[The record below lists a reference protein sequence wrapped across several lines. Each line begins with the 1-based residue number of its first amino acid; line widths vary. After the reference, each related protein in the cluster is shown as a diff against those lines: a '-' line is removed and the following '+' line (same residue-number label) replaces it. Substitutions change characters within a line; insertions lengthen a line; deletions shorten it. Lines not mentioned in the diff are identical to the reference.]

1 MYLLTKD
8 GIKKVPQKGF
18 IRQLFCMHRNEIK
31 GEDCSENGLVR
42 ISGCDSYLV
51 CADCG
56 KILAETHVNY

>member
-51 CADCG
+51 CRLLRE
-56 KILAETHVNY
+56 KKNESHVNY